1 MLYGWV
7 EDSGSTELLLRLKYL
22 KAMYLSTYYPSL
34 PLHPLLSLHSET
46 SSRFLLLRLS
56 LYFTNVHLPPSFP
69 VFSLIFQVADGRR
82 HEQYLKNTAT
92 GPYPSLGVQ
101 GTEGMDL
108 QSCTIFD
115 SLPFL
120 PRKKKFEEVRIEG
133 GMFGNRN
140 FYLRIYASRLLMN
153 IRDDFSRMNGISN
166 FPPRFVMFTV
176 ASMSWCRRIIGVSM
190 DY

>member
-46 SSRFLLLRLS
+46 SSRFLLLRLF
-56 LYFTNVHLPPSFP
+56 LYLTNVHLPPSFP

-92 GPYPSLGVQ
+92 GPYPFLGVQ

-176 ASMSWCRRIIGVSM
+176 ASMSWCGRIIGVSM